1 RQVHLETIETLS
13 ETLRETHGEKER
25 TESLLSIKLDYLSET
40 YEITFEKASEIYTDL
55 SNIENKRE
63 RIHLNKKSI
72 EELGNVN
79 LNAIEEFET
88 VNERYTFLKREEE
101 DLLEARETLLK
112 VIKEMD
118 YEVSKRFKETFNEVN
133 EQYKQVF
140 KTMFSGGKAELRL
153 TEDSDYLNAGLLI
166 YAEPPG
172 KKLTNMSLLSGGER
186 ALTAISLLFSILE
199 VRSSPFII
207 LDEVEA
213 ALDEANVLRFS
224 HYLRNL
230 TSYSQC
236 IVITHRKKTM
246 EQSDRLFGIT
256 MQEKG
261 VSELI
266 SVDLKT
272 YKEREIEGEY

>member
-1 RQVHLETIETLS
+1 CYYFFFFSSRRRHT
-13 ETLRETHGEKER
+13 R
-25 TESLLSIKLDYLSET
+25 
-40 YEITFEKASEIYTDL
+40 
-55 SNIENKRE
+55 
-63 RIHLNKKSI
+63 
-72 EELGNVN
+72 
-79 LNAIEEFET
+79 
-88 VNERYTFLKREEE
+88 
-101 DLLEARETLLK
+101 
-112 VIKEMD
+112 
-118 YEVSKRFKETFNEVN
+118 SKRDW
-133 EQYKQVF
+133 
-140 KTMFSGGKAELRL
+140 S
-153 TEDSDYLNAGLLI
+153 SDVCSSDLMMNGLL
-166 YAEPPG
+166 
-172 KKLTNMSLLSGGER
+172 
-186 ALTAISLLFSILE
+186 LTAISLLFSILE

-272 YKEREIEGEY
+272 YKEREIEVEY